1 MAEHEKDENVQSLVY
16 VAIAVLVMILAF
28 NQYQL
33 ATVSSQISL
42 YSAPRLSSPQ
52 GSGVASQASN
62 INLQALADRV
72 IPTGV
77 PAVYGTELGV
87 SYDDPVG
94 SLTVLGLLDG
104 DLNPG
109 GKLKFSQLNAQAQQR
124 YVAMGQ
130 MIACEYCCGANAL
143 VFPNGQP
150 ACGCQHSAAMRG
162 LAMYLLINHPD
173 MTDVQIL
180 AEMGKW
186 KTLFFPKQVL
196 SKAISFASAGLDSN
210 INTIDLTSEKFR
222 DFKASAIST
231 SSGSPAS
238 SGSID
243 TSGWSEDEKM
253 NYEMHGIIPARV
265 QQSTSSGSAGG
276 VLANAP
282 DMVGGC

>member
-1 MAEHEKDENVQSLVY
+1 MKDENQETKSEGKTDYEMIIQVVIITVLAMLLIYNGTKIFGNENSL
-16 VAIAVLVMILAF
+16 
-28 NQYQL
+28 
-33 ATVSSQISL
+33 T
-42 YSAPRLSSPQ
+42 
-52 GSGVASQASN
+52 GVATGIGSVSASE
-62 INLQALADRV
+62 I
-72 IPTGV
+72 IPKGI
-77 PAVYGTELGV
+77 PEIYGKELSV
-87 SYDDPVG
+87 SYDDVSPNNPQLADATIRK
-94 SLTVLGLLDG
+94 LTAYENKNLSA
-104 DLNPG
+104 DLM
-109 GKLKFSQLNAQAQQR
+109 KR
-124 YVAMGQ
+124 YINIGNS
-130 MIACEYCCGANAL
+130 IACEYCCGANAL